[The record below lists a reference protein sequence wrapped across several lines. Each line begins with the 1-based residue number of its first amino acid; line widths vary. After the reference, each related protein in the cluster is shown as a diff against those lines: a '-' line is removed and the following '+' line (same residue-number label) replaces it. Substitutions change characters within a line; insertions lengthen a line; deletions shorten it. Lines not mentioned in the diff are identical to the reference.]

1 MAYIYGQRSQY
12 TLFPQS
18 IDEYVGEQDPVRVYD
33 AMVNELDFKELG
45 ITLEPFKGGPDE
57 YDPKTMLKIIVYGYA
72 NSQRSSRKLELAC
85 HRDISF
91 IWLTGGL
98 APDYRTM
105 ARFRKDN
112 AEAIRK
118 VLRQIV
124 RLCVKWDMIEG
135 NALFID
141 STAMEANA
149 SIRKTFTPENCRER
163 LAKLDAHIDKL
174 LKETDHLD
182 KEQDQ
187 QGSLVKVNEE
197 LLNLQKI
204 RADIQT
210 VNKELEEKSL
220 KELNTTDRHCVKV
233 KTTGRCRAG
242 YKAQAATDGKHGLI
256 VNTDVLASATDAN
269 KLSGQLDGATA
280 VLERVPAVVA
290 SDSGYCS
297 APDVAKIDQTTT
309 VVMPTQQQIDKER
322 SDKQDPSAKAFAKE
336 AFVYDATSDTYTCPA
351 GEKLILKF
359 SSTDNNG
366 NSVKNYRTQER
377 GVCQR
382 CPHFGV
388 CTKDKQGR
396 KITRGEFEHIR
407 ERLKATYESSRG
419 QDIYRQRKMF
429 CELPFAHIKHNG
441 GIRRFLLRGLAGV
454 NAEFALLATGYNIT
468 RMITI
473 LGVMGIFAKIQ
484 GN

>member
-12 TLFPQS
+12 TMFPKS

-33 AMVNELDFKELG
+33 ALVNELNFKELG
-45 ITLEPFKGGPDE
+45 ISLEPYKGGPDE

-98 APDYRTM
+98 APDYRTI

-112 AEAIRK
+112 VEAVRR

-124 RLCVKWDMIEG
+124 RLCVKWDLIEG

-141 STAMEANA
+141 STATEANA
-149 SIRKTFTPENCRER
+149 STRKTFTPETCAER
-163 LAKLDAHIDKL
+163 LAKLDAHMDQL
-174 LKETDHLD
+174 LKETERLD

-187 QGSLVKVNEE
+187 QGSLVKVNKE
-197 LLNLQKI
+197 LMDLQKI
-204 RADIQT
+204 RADVQT
-210 VNKELEEKSL
+210 VKKELEEKSL
-220 KELNTTDRHCVKV
+220 TELNTTDEDCVKV
-233 KTTGRCRAG
+233 KIAGRSRAG
-242 YKAQAATDGKHGLI
+242 YKAQTATDGKHGLI

-269 KLSGQLDGATA
+269 KLSGQIHGATE
-280 VLERVPAVVA
+280 VLEHPPEIVA

-297 APDVAKIDQTTT
+297 APDVAQINEATT

-322 SDKQDPSAKAFAKE
+322 RDQEDPAIKAFAKE
-336 AFVYDATSDTYTCPA
+336 AFVYDGPTDTYTCPA
-351 GEKLILKF
+351 GKKLTFKF
-359 SSTDNNG
+359 SSTNNSG
-366 NSVKNYRTQER
+366 HSVKNYRSKER

-388 CTKDKQGR
+388 CTKDKNGR
-396 KITRGEFEHIR
+396 KIARDEFEPIR
-407 ERLKATYESSRG
+407 DRLKAVYESPLGREV
-419 QDIYRQRKMF
+419 YEKRKIF

-441 GIRRFLLRGLAGV
+441 GVRRFLLRGRAGV
-454 NAEFALLATGYNIT
+454 NAEFALLAFGHNVT

-473 LGVMGIFAKIQ
+473 LGAAGLLAKIQ

>member
-1 MAYIYGQRSQY
+1 MI
-12 TLFPQS
+12 
-18 IDEYVGEQDPVRVYD
+18 
-33 AMVNELDFKELG
+33 NELNFKDLG
-45 ITLEPFKGGPDE
+45 IELEPFKGGPDE

-72 NSQRSSRKLELAC
+72 NSQRASRKLELAC

-98 APDYRTM
+98 APDYRTI

-112 AEAIRK
+112 LEAIRQ

-124 RLCVKWDMIEG
+124 RLCIKWDLIEG

-149 SIRKTFTPENCRER
+149 STRKTFTPESCPER
-163 LAKLDAHIDKL
+163 LAKLDAYIDKL
-174 LKETDHLD
+174 LKETDQLD
-182 KEQDQ
+182 KEQQDQ
-187 QGSLVKVNEE
+187 ASLVKVNEE
-197 LLNLQKI
+197 LLDLQKI
-204 RADIQT
+204 RADIQA
-210 VNKELEEKSL
+210 VKKELEEKSL
-220 KELNTTDRHCVKV
+220 TELNTTDPDCVKV
-233 KTTGRCRAG
+233 KTAGRLRAG
-242 YKAQAATDGKHGLI
+242 YKAQTATDGKHGLI
-256 VNTDVLASATDAN
+256 VNTDVLASSTDAN
-269 KLSGQLDGATA
+269 KLSGQIDSAA
-280 VLERVPAVVA
+280 DVLGHAPEVVA

-297 APDVAKIDQTTT
+297 APDVAKIDAATT

-322 SDKQDPSAKAFAKE
+322 CDQQDPSLKAFAKE
-336 AFVYDATSDTYTCPA
+336 AFVYDAANDTYTCPA
-351 GEKLILKF
+351 KEKLVFKF
-359 SSTDNNG
+359 SSTDAAG

-377 GVCQR
+377 GVCQQ

-388 CTKDKQGR
+388 CTKDERQGR
-396 KITRGEFEHIR
+396 KITRGEFEYIR
-407 ERLKATYESSRG
+407 EQLKSTYESPLG
-419 QDIYRQRKMF
+419 QDIYQKRKIF

-454 NAEFALLATGYNIT
+454 NAEFALLAAGYNIT

-484 GN
+484 TV